1 MQDLNNISGEN
12 IQQNSILHGI
22 TLMSKDMR
30 FVGLFTIIY
39 GVLNCITI
47 IGAIIGIP
55 LIFMGMRIR
64 ESADHYDYYNS
75 TGDMQALQNAID
87 KQYKYFNIQKIIIIV
102 SLIFIVL
109 YIIAIFGFIS
119 MIGLNNS
126 DEIFS
131 LVNMSN

>member
-1 MQDLNNISGEN
+1 MQDLNNIDNQN
-12 IQQNSILHGI
+12 IRQNPILHGI

-30 FVGLFTIIY
+30 FVGVFTIVY
-39 GVLNCITI
+39 GVLNCLTI
-47 IGAIIGIP
+47 IGAIVGVP
-55 LIFMGMRIR
+55 LIFMGIRLR

-75 TGDMQALQNAID
+75 TGDLLALQNAID

-109 YIIAIFGFIS
+109 YIIAIFGFMS
-119 MIGLNNS
+119 MVSFNHS

-131 LVNMSN
+131 FLS

>member
-1 MQDLNNISGEN
+1 MQDLNNIDNQN
-12 IQQNSILHGI
+12 IRQNPILHGI

-30 FVGLFTIIY
+30 FVGLFTIVY
-39 GVLNCITI
+39 GVLNCLTI
-47 IGAIIGIP
+47 IGAIVGVP
-55 LIFMGMRIR
+55 LIFMGIRLR

-75 TGDMQALQNAID
+75 TGDLLALQNAID

-109 YIIAIFGFIS
+109 YIIAIFGFMS
-119 MIGLNNS
+119 MVSFNHS

-131 LVNMSN
+131 FLS

>member
-1 MQDLNNISGEN
+1 MQDLNNIDNQN
-12 IQQNSILHGI
+12 IQQNLILRGI

-30 FVGLFTIIY
+30 FVGLFTIVY
-39 GVLNCITI
+39 GVLNCLTI
-47 IGAIIGIP
+47 IGAIVGVP
-55 LIFMGMRIR
+55 LIFMGIRLR

-75 TGDMQALQNAID
+75 TGDLHALQNAID

-109 YIIAIFGFIS
+109 YIVAIFSFIS
-119 MIGLNNS
+119 MVSFNHS

-131 LVNMSN
+131 FLS